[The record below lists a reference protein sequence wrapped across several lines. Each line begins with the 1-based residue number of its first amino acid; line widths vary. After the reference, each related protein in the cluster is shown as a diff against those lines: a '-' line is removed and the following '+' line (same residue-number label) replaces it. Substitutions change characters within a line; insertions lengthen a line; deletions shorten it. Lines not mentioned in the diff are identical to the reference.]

1 MVATFQNSAMVL
13 SIGVFFTLIITGL
26 ASSLPHAMF
35 SGLVAQGVP
44 RHAALAV
51 STLPPT
57 STMFAALLG
66 YNPMK
71 TLLAPVLPHLSHT
84 RAAYLVGRSFFPALI
99 SKPFGSGL
107 DEALFFGMA
116 ALLLAAGASWL
127 RGGKYHYREP
137 AETPADATQVT
148 AGDDSDR
155 FGGTLVPAGVDGAN
169 GDAAGPS
176 TPDDGVRN
184 LPAAGRTRPGDHHQ
198 A

>member
-26 ASSLPHAMF
+26 ASSLPHAML

-44 RHAALAV
+44 RHTALAV
-51 STLPPT
+51 SKLPPT
-57 STMFAALLG
+57 STVFAALLG
-66 YNPMK
+66 YNPMR

-99 SKPFGSGL
+99 SKPFGNGL

-137 AETPADATQVT
+137 AESPAEPAPVT
-148 AGDDSDR
+148 AGATQR
-155 FGGTLVPAGVDGAN
+155 
-169 GDAAGPS
+169 
-176 TPDDGVRN
+176 
-184 LPAAGRTRPGDHHQ
+184 
-198 A
+198 